1 MLETF
6 NETAIASYVK
16 TMIKE
21 NCQKLDEENLDEIT
35 IAKIE
40 GKIEGYNEFLDQFK
54 LGKQSCDED

>member
-54 LGKQSCDED
+54 LG